1 MSSRNTNSPATITTN
16 STEGGAASSEPAMKS
31 ETVIALRNLRGKPWR
46 RAGVTHE
53 GQLAEGHHADIIPG
67 KSIRLFGIETNR
79 YGGPKAYDKTFKVGD
94 EAEYGSYNLHYFGR
108 ILAIGAKTVR
118 IETSSTGGRS
128 RLLDPYEFSF
138 RNRDDADRKHAA
150 NATWM
155 D

>member
-1 MSSRNTNSPATITTN
+1 MTANTSTATPHATN
-16 STEGGAASSEPAMKS
+16 AGQDAAASGEPAVKS

-94 EAEYGSYNLHYFGR
+94 EAEYGSYNLHYFGK

-138 RNRDDADRKHAA
+138 RNRDDADRKHEA
-150 NATWM
+150 NADWR

>member
-1 MSSRNTNSPATITTN
+1 
-16 STEGGAASSEPAMKS
+16 MKS

-94 EAEYGSYNLHYFGR
+94 EAEYGSYNLHYFGK

>member
-1 MSSRNTNSPATITTN
+1 MTTN
-16 STEGGAASSEPAMKS
+16 TSTAIPSATNDGQDAAASSEPAVKA
-31 ETVIALRNLRGKPWR
+31 ERVIELRNLRGKPWR

-67 KSIRLFGIETNR
+67 KSIRIFGIETNR

-94 EAEYGSYNLHYFGR
+94 EAEYGSYNLHYFGK
-108 ILAIGAKTVR
+108 IVAIGAKTVR

-138 RNRDDADRKHAA
+138 RNRDDAERKHEA
-150 NATWM
+150 NANWM